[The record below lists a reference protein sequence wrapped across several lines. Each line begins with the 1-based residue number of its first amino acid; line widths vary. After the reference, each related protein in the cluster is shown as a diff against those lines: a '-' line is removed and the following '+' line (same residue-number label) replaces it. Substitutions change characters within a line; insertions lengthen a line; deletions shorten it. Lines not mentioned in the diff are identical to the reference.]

1 MKLMNVD
8 RLPAYKDDEYKI
20 DQIKRFE
27 RSYPGCIV
35 LRPSYDTEEKLD
47 SDWDKF
53 QQMPFGLR
61 LVSDDQAQLLFGMTN
76 EDMYHEIRKKFLR
89 QNLKQSEMD
98 LNPHIYTPPS
108 LQESVSQDIEEDYDS
123 SDIIKSIR
131 VVDRLM
137 SNKRTIHETKTSTI
151 IKKLNKAIGNS
162 KDPNTY
168 ISRSSF
174 YLIDEIPDITI
185 SIPYA
190 ITQTPINNME
200 ELLLDNNSHKEWYM
214 NQKLTCLGVKP
225 KMKNYYTKWTN
236 AVYQGYKLVQEGV
249 LPNAFLYSIGWNHL
263 LYPSNSSFQL
273 ANKRANEVLRES
285 VGYNFINITE
295 SVDEGYEEFT
305 HPNERESQR
314 STYVYIISSLNT
326 LNDSFNTRR
335 VYFSLDGS
343 TLYTF
348 DDGIFVTPKSIDEV
362 LSSTYPTDFIDV
374 YGFSLDIS
382 LWVKLK
388 ENIQY
393 VCTNQTRFHYNF
405 LQNICRYLNISTPD
419 IANQKLFC
427 TYLVNMLITLAKSNV
442 KTPSMVYILP
452 ILSGLAKHDKPNI
465 YHMSNNT
472 IGEFRARCINR
483 VRLESVINYIPKSN
497 KILMEESYRD
507 YIELTP
513 ITENKEYRLPLSEE
527 EKSIVYR
534 YPSDNHTLREFLDI
548 IG

>member
-8 RLPAYKDDEYKI
+8 RLPVYKDDEYKI

-200 ELLLDNNSHKEWYM
+200 ELLLDNNAHKEWYM

-263 LYPSNSSFQL
+263 LYPSNSTFQL

-314 STYVYIISSLNT
+314 SAYIYIISSLNT

-405 LQNICRYLNISTPD
+405 LQNICRYLNMSTPD

-452 ILSGLAKHDKPNI
+452 ILSGLTKHDKPNI

-497 KILMEESYRD
+497 KILMEDSYRD

-513 ITENKEYRLPLSEE
+513 ITENKEYRLPFSEE

-534 YPSDNHTLREFLDI
+534 YPSDNHILREFLDI

>member
-8 RLPAYKDDEYKI
+8 RLPVYKDDEYKI

-61 LVSDDQAQLLFGMTN
+61 LVSDDQAQILFGMTN

-98 LNPHIYTPPS
+98 LNPHIYNPPS

-249 LPNAFLYSIGWNHL
+249 LPNTFLYSIGWNHL

-273 ANKRANEVLRES
+273 ANKRANEVLKES

-314 STYVYIISSLNT
+314 SAYIYIISSLNT

-335 VYFSLDGS
+335 VYFNLDGS

-382 LWVKLK
+382 LWAKLK

-405 LQNICRYLNISTPD
+405 LQNICRYLNMSTPD

-452 ILSGLAKHDKPNI
+452 ILSGLTKHDKPNI

-497 KILMEESYRD
+497 KIFMEDSYRA

-513 ITENKEYRLPLSEE
+513 ITENKEYKLPLNEE

-534 YPSDNHTLREFLDI
+534 YPNDNHTLREFLDI

>member
-8 RLPAYKDDEYKI
+8 RLPVYKDDEYKM

-200 ELLLDNNSHKEWYM
+200 ELLLDNNAHKEWYM

-273 ANKRANEVLRES
+273 ANKRANEVLKES

-314 STYVYIISSLNT
+314 SAYIYIISSLNT

-405 LQNICRYLNISTPD
+405 LQNICRYLNMSTPD

-452 ILSGLAKHDKPNI
+452 ILSGLTKHDKPNI

-497 KILMEESYRD
+497 KILMEDSYRD

-513 ITENKEYRLPLSEE
+513 ITENKEYRLPLNEE
-527 EKSIVYR
+527 EKSIIYR
-534 YPSDNHTLREFLDI
+534 YPSDDHTLREFLDI

>member
-185 SIPYA
+185 SIPYT

-273 ANKRANEVLRES
+273 ANKRANEVLKES

-314 STYVYIISSLNT
+314 SAYIYIISSLNT
-326 LNDSFNTRR
+326 LDDSFNTRR

-405 LQNICRYLNISTPD
+405 LQNICRYLNMSIPD

-452 ILSGLAKHDKPNI
+452 ILSGLTKHDKPNI

-472 IGEFRARCINR
+472 IGEFRTRCINR
-483 VRLESVINYIPKSN
+483 VRLESVIDYIPKSN